1 MKGSALELV
10 SVTKRYGITT
20 AVDRIDLKVPAG
32 TYCCLLGP
40 SGCGKTSTL
49 RMIAGHEAVSEGDII
64 IGAAN
69 VTDLPPARR
78 GTAMM
83 FQSYALFPHLNCID
97 NVAFSLRMRGVA
109 KDVRRAKAMELLK
122 LVAMDPYAERLPAQ
136 LSGGQ
141 QQRVALARALITE
154 PQILLLDEPLSA
166 LDPFLRIKMRAE
178 LKAMQKQLGIT
189 FVHVT
194 HGQDEAMALADL
206 VVVMNQGLIEQAGSP
221 REVFNRPRTAFV
233 ARFIGGH
240 NVIETS
246 AGPIA
251 VRADRIRLSRSEGG
265 HLRARV
271 RDVEY
276 QGTYVQVGLESPAA
290 RELTAQV
297 GEAAFDAAPLNP
309 RSAATP
315 SIPATRSPCPGARQT
330 SIACHPPPDA
340 TGFFMRRGA

>member
-10 SVTKRYGITT
+10 SVTKRYGSTT
-20 AVDRIDLKVPAG
+20 AVDKIDLKVPAG

-49 RMIAGHEAVSEGDII
+49 RMIAGHEAVSEGDVIL
-64 IGAAN
+64 GAAN

-83 FQSYALFPHLNCID
+83 FQSYALFPHLNCVD
-97 NVAFSLRMRGVA
+97 NVSFSLRMRGVA
-109 KDVRRAKAMELLK
+109 KDERRAKAMELLR
-122 LVAMDPYAERLPAQ
+122 LVAMEPYAERLPAQ

-189 FVHVT
+189 FIHVT
-194 HGQDEAMALADL
+194 HGQDEAMALADI

-265 HLRARV
+265 QLRARV

-309 RSAATP
+309 GDEVAVSWGEADIHRLSPAA
-315 SIPATRSPCPGARQT
+315 
-330 SIACHPPPDA
+330 
-340 TGFFMRRGA
+340 